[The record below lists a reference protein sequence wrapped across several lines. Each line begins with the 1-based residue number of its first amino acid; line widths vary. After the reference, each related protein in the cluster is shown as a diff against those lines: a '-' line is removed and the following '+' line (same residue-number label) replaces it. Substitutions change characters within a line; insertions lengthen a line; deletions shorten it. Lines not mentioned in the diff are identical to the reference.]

1 MPPELLRRAH
11 KEKKK
16 KKGRKI
22 EKIHTRQRSD
32 EIGLDEEEEREK
44 EETMIEESFSR
55 NTSRS
60 CDAVLFFCWH
70 KLLLIT
76 RKKRGKERGFNHK

>member
-11 KEKKK
+11 KEKK

-44 EETMIEESFSR
+44 EETRIEESVSR

-60 CDAVLFFCWH
+60 CDAVLFFWWH
-70 KLLLIT
+70 KFLLIT